1 LNPPKKWANV
11 SVKRSYIAT
20 ENVVSEEASAAWS
33 SALPALYASLKTG
46 VGLGSANVQGWQM
59 PHPAVGVYK
68 DAQGTHFDLRAGVA
82 LGGLGALPAQE
93 AVYLSAALDS
103 QGQALSGQ
111 HRYRV
116 RIPASGVPAQA
127 FWSLSMYQV
136 EADGRLFFTDNP
148 IKRYALGDRSPDLA
162 KNPDGTLDIFIQHTA
177 PTNNTLQPRWLPAPQ
192 GAFRLMLRAYAP
204 SAALLGGQALLPSIE
219 RIE

>member
-1 LNPPKKWANV
+1 
-11 SVKRSYIAT
+11 
-20 ENVVSEEASAAWS
+20 
-33 SALPALYASLKTG
+33 
-46 VGLGSANVQGWQM
+46 M
-59 PHPAVGVYK
+59 PHRAIGVYQ
-68 DAQGTHFDLRAGVA
+68 DAQGAHYPLRAGVA

-93 AVYLSAALDS
+93 AVYLSAAVDS

-116 RIPASGVPAQA
+116 RIPAGGVPAQA

-136 EADGRLFFTDNP
+136 ESDGRLFFTDNP

-162 KNPDGTLDIFIQHTA
+162 PNPDGTLDIAVQANA
-177 PTNNTLQPRWLPAPQ
+177 PQSSAQLPRWLPAPQ

-204 SAALLGGQALLPSIE
+204 SAALLGGQAALPHIE
-219 RIE
+219 RTE